1 MAYAGY
7 HGAIGSVPLPK
18 DAGTV
23 KPTLTKI
30 VRNQSSREGA
40 HPVLAVLHTT
50 EGPGDDLL
58 GLASFFD
65 QTATQA
71 SSHVANNSKGESVLM
86 VHANMKAWTC
96 AGYNR
101 YTWNIEQMGFAANS
115 RETWFKLH
123 GKQLTNTAAWLAYC
137 NVELGIPLRR
147 GLASG
152 TQVRIFRTGVVQHK
166 NLGSIGGGHSD
177 CGSGFPM
184 GYVIRLAR
192 LIVEEHHFGRPHSKT
207 ARRLRNRVNRTRRRY
222 SLPEFGEPR
231 K

>member
-1 MAYAGY
+1 MKA
-7 HGAIGSVPLPK
+7 SF
-18 DAGTV
+18 TR
-23 KPTLTKI
+23 I

-71 SSHVANNSKGESVLM
+71 SSHVANNSKGESVRM
-86 VHANMKAWTC
+86 VEDTMKAWTC

-101 YTWNIEQMGFAANS
+101 YTWNIEQMGFAS
-115 RETWFKLH
+115 SSKREWFTKH
-123 GKQLTNTAAWLAYC
+123 TKQLANTAAWLAHC
-137 NVELGIPLRR
+137 NVHLGIPLRR

-152 TQVRIFRTGVVQHK
+152 STVRITRSGVVQHK

-177 CGSGFPM
+177 CGAGYPT
-184 GYVIRLAR
+184 GYVIRLAK
-192 LIVEEHHFGRPHSKT
+192 LIVEEHHHDRPRSRR
-207 ARRLRNRVNRTRRRY
+207 ARRLRAILNLERRRY
-222 SLPEFGEPR
+222 DLPAFTEPS